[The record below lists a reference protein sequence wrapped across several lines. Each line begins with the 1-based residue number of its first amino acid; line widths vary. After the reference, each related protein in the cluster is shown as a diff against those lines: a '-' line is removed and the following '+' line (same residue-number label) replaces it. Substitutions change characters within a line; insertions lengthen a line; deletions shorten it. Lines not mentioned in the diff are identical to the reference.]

1 LKSWRQGLSLLGLSK
16 VSYEK
21 SQHFHGLVYRK
32 PRKLL
37 QHLISEMTE
46 KLGGGEGRENF
57 FYIPQDFSTTID
69 DEVCEDVELTEEERE
84 IIKDSFCELP
94 DI

>member
-1 LKSWRQGLSLLGLSK
+1 MLGLSK

-37 QHLISEMTE
+37 QHLISE
-46 KLGGGEGRENF
+46 EGVKVVGDDKKDL

-69 DEVCEDVELTEEERE
+69 EEGSVNVELTEEERDY
-84 IIKDSFCELP
+84 IKDSFFELP
-94 DI
+94 DLDY

>member
-1 LKSWRQGLSLLGLSK
+1 MLGLSK

-37 QHLISEMTE
+37 QHLISEEAE
-46 KLGGGEGRENF
+46 KFVGRDGKDL
-57 FYIPQDFSTTID
+57 FYIPQDFSTTIE
-69 DEVCEDVELTEEERE
+69 EVCDIVELTEEERE
-84 IIKDSFCELP
+84 IIKDSFFELP
-94 DI
+94 DL